1 MAGTFASLVFLTAAA
16 PAAHAYVYAASRA
29 SGFGT
34 TIERA
39 NLDGTGAAPSF
50 ISGANGPVGVA
61 VDGAHIYWANTFGS
75 GTVGRANLDG
85 SGTNQS
91 FITGASSPCGVAVD
105 GAHVYWANNGSN
117 SIGRANLD
125 GTNVNQSFITGA
137 DHPCGVAVD
146 GSFVYWA
153 DEGNCSSTCTGTHIG
168 RAKLDGSSPVDTF
181 ITGLAAPVGVAVN
194 ASSIY
199 WGNNNSN
206 TIGRANLNG
215 TGVNASFIT
224 GSGGC
229 TDLPALDAT
238 YIYWS
243 NACGSSIGRANLD
256 GTGVNEAFLNV
267 PSNPGGVA
275 VDQLAPL
282 TVSLAGTGTGS
293 VTGSGISCPST
304 CSGSYAPGQQVTL
317 TATPAAGS
325 TFAGWS
331 GAGCGGTGAC
341 VVTTSAEQAVT
352 ATFNTAP
359 ITQHS
364 LAVSKSGSGSGTVTS
379 APPGIRC
386 GTTCSATFASGSQV
400 TLSASPAPG
409 STFTGWT
416 GSGCSGTGTCIVT
429 MSSDRTATATFTA
442 TAAAPHCVLAVK
454 STKVLLPPLKKPK
467 RKHTS
472 KQSAGTLALRVTC
485 NQAANVKLT
494 GKVTA
499 LIGKKPKHG
508 KRRAKVFP
516 VKTTRVSVS
525 RGVALKLTIKL
536 PPAAIAALRRGV
548 KKSVHAHCEQ
558 CQRDQ
563 SRRDEARS
571 SPTAPLRPRADDPGP
586 PPLRGLR
593 DARGS
598 RVADLTAGRVGC

>member
-1 MAGTFASLVFLTAAA
+1 VPVRRSRDGRLWSRLRAAVAGTFASLVFLTAVA
-16 PAAHAYVYAASRA
+16 PAARAYIYAPNRGGGS
-29 SGFGT
+29 GT
-34 TIERA
+34 TIGRA
-39 NLDGTGAAPSF
+39 NLDGTGGVPSF
-50 ISGANGPVGVA
+50 VSGASGPVGVA

-91 FITGASSPCGVAVD
+91 FITGASLPCGVAVD
-105 GAHVYWANNGSN
+105 GAHIYWANNGSN

-125 GTNVNQSFITGA
+125 GSNVNESFITGA
-137 DHPCGVAVD
+137 NHPCGVAVD

-153 DEGNCSSTCTGTHIG
+153 DEGNCSSTCNGTTIG
-168 RAKLDGSSPVDTF
+168 RANLDGTSPTDSF
-181 ITGLAAPVGVAVN
+181 IAGLAAPVGVAVN
-194 ASSIY
+194 ASNIY

-206 TIGRANLNG
+206 TIGQANLNG
-215 TGVNASFIT
+215 TGVNNSFIT

-229 TDLPALDAT
+229 TDLPAVDASH
-238 YIYWS
+238 IYWS

-256 GTGVNEAFLNV
+256 GTGVNEAFLSV

-282 TVSLAGTGTGS
+282 TVSLAGMGAGS
-293 VTGSGISCPST
+293 VTGSGISCPGN
-304 CSGSYAPGQQVTL
+304 CSGSYALGQQVTL

-341 VVTTSAEQAVT
+341 VVTTGAEQAVT
-352 ATFNTAP
+352 ATFNSAP

-364 LAVSKSGSGSGTVTS
+364 LAVSKSGSGAGTVTS

-386 GTTCSATFASGSQV
+386 GATCSATFAGGSQV
-400 TLSASPAPG
+400 VLSASPAPG

-416 GSGCSGTGTCIVT
+416 GSGCSGTGTCVVT
-429 MSSDRTATATFTA
+429 MGSDQTATATFTA
-442 TAAAPHCVLAVK
+442 AAPAPRCVLAVK

-467 RKHTS
+467 RKHAS
-472 KQSAGTLALRVTC
+472 KQSAGTLALRLTC

-499 LIGKKPKHG
+499 MIGKKPKHG
-508 KRRAKVFP
+508 KQRAKVFS
-516 VKTTRVSVS
+516 VKPKRASVG

-536 PPAAIAALRRGV
+536 PAAAIAALRRGV
-548 KKSVHAHCEQ
+548 KESVVFTLTASNANGTSQ
-558 CQRDQ
+558 TVTKP
-563 SRRDEARS
+563 SR
-571 SPTAPLRPRADDPGP
+571 LRPRH
-586 PPLRGLR
+586 
-593 DARGS
+593 
-598 RVADLTAGRVGC
+598 